1 MKDLNPSQ
9 LKSLQHTAMLNRE
22 FHPGGRIIVAVPRPK
37 EPSKLGKAISELKR
51 LIRRE

>member
-22 FHPGGRIIVAVPRPK
+22 FHPCGRIIVAAPRPK
-37 EPSKLGKAISELKR
+37 EPEKRPGLLKR
-51 LIRRE
+51 FLGLK